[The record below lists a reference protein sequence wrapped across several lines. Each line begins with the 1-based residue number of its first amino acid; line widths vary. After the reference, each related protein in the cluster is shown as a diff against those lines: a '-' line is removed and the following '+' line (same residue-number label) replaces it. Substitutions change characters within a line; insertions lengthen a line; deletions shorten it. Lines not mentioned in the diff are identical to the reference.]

1 MSQKNQ
7 RRAASK
13 AKMSTLAIE
22 NRFMALLQAGTEALH
37 RGRVEDAI
45 HRLDLAHQLQPD
57 NPDAAHNLSSAYI
70 LRGRFSK
77 ALPLLQKLV
86 ADHPDNANF
95 WLNLGAAHLGN
106 PVLATDEQ
114 QQQAIAA
121 FQHALSLNPA
131 IPNAAYNIG
140 LIYRDRDD
148 KVQALHWFQKAIQT
162 NPNDQHAHNI
172 LRKLQQDEEE

>member
-7 RRAASK
+7 RRAVSK
-13 AKMSTLAIE
+13 AKTNTMAVQ
-22 NRFMALLQAGTEALH
+22 NRFMALLQAGTEALQ
-37 RGRVEDAI
+37 RGRIEDAI
-45 HRLDLAHQLQPD
+45 RRLDLAHQLQPD

-86 ADHPDNANF
+86 ANHPDNANF

-121 FQHALSLNPA
+121 FQHALTLNPA

-140 LIYRDRDD
+140 LIYRDREE
-148 KVQALHWFQKAIQT
+148 KEQAIYWFQKAIQA
-162 NPNDQHAHNI
+162 NPTDPHAYNI
-172 LRKLQQDEEE
+172 LQKLQQDEEE